1 MIFCEDC
8 KYYEQHYFED
18 QGYCQKEKKTA
29 EATDLA
35 CDEFEPLEGQIK
47 LEM

>member
-18 QGYCQKEKKTA
+18 QGYCENKKKKA
-29 EATDLA
+29 EATDPA
-35 CDEFEPLEGQIK
+35 CDEFEPLEGQTR
-47 LEM
+47 LEI